1 MPLAMVTG
9 GSRGIGRSIAIRL
22 AADGFDLIIT
32 YRSRVDDA
40 NEVAAEIRG
49 KGREAR
55 IIELDV
61 SAGSDAES
69 KVAAVVDSAG
79 CPDVLVNNAGMVRDT
94 LFATMGRESWEKVL
108 NTHLGS
114 FYSVTRPVLRQ
125 MLRRRSGR
133 IISIASTAGLRGNAG
148 QVNYS
153 ASKAGLI
160 GATKALALEV
170 AARNILVNAVAPGFI
185 ETEMLAGVSQQNV
198 EEKILPLI
206 PLKRAGKP
214 EEVAAVVAFL
224 ASDGAAYI
232 TGEVINVNGGLYT

>member
-108 NTHLGS
+108 NTNLGS